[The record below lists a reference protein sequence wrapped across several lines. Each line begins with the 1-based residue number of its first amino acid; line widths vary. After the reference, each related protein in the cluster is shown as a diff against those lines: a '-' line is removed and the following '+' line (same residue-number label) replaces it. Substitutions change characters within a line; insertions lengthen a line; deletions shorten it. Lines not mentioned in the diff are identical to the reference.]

1 MPSTLIRIAFSCFT
15 VSCFIGM
22 GPLSTTAFAAGE
34 PAGIFLKQLRS
45 AKYFEMA
52 DKYLDRL
59 DQYPGVPAELIKA
72 VELERAQTF
81 IDAASSTRNSKT
93 QDKYFQKAEAS
104 LEKFLKTGTSPRQ
117 SEAQLRLGKIQMIR
131 AAQLMSGEPSKEKR
145 EAAKDSYLRA
155 SSTFESIVETLREKL
170 KEMRGAKVDAK
181 KNPAQAALRD
191 QHKAEFLEAMMR
203 AGEAF
208 RYAALTHD
216 DPGKQAKPLLEKSL
230 VNFTDLSE
238 KYDGYM
244 QGALA
249 LLSRGLVEEELEKK
263 DQALDS
269 FTRMM
274 EAVDAPELRDAKTQA
289 TSGLI
294 RLAMSD
300 KPARYQEAIDRGAP
314 MLKDLRPDERRSA
327 ASGDLQLQLAKA
339 YLAKSKDKKKQKPAD
354 IKRAETET
362 RTLLLAA
369 SKVPGSHAED
379 VKKTLASIGIDK
391 TAVVD
396 PLPGA
401 TDAKTFEEALQ
412 KSQQLYQVSEQLGQS
427 IASLK
432 KKKKDREQKNDL
444 QKQRAKTQTL
454 AIETLRSGLGMINQN
469 SEDNLVNQARQ
480 LLAYL
485 LYQKK
490 RYRESSVVGNFLA
503 RNAPASDM
511 GLRGGLLSLNSL
523 QSLLRDNPDATG
535 LIEQLKTLG
544 DYLSKT
550 WPDNP
555 QASAAKNVLIGLALT
570 SENWDEARRLIS
582 ELPEGAGK
590 SQSRT
595 LLGQFLW
602 SEAIKKIREDEPDQ
616 ANALMKE
623 ARDDLTAGLDGIQ
636 GKLADER
643 AMKASLVLTKI
654 LLRLDQG
661 DEAAKTLK
669 HPIYGASTLFAKF
682 GKSDPLFASDLHGT
696 ELQIIVGQMTDD
708 GVDMDASLK
717 RASQT
722 MDKLRDSVQGEN
734 ADKKLA
740 AIYLRLARNIRDQLD
755 TATPVKKSKLT
766 QAFRVFLERVS
777 GTTKDDATLQWIGQ
791 TLMELSESSI
801 PPGQIKA
808 KGQAA
813 ELLTTA
819 VATFD
824 RLSDEKKN
832 SPIVA
837 YQIGRAKRLL
847 GEYGDAINTFL
858 SLLKTKETMIDAQ
871 VEAALAYEQWAQ
883 SLPPKF
889 AAKSFGKAI
898 GGAKPQKG
906 KNVIW
911 GWGKISQLTSRN
923 AENRAT
929 FFDARYHLALCR
941 YQWGKSTKDKDLI
954 RRSSGD
960 ITKVAALYPKL
971 GGPAQLRKFDTLLKQ
986 IQKDLGERSS
996 GLDK

>member
-1 MPSTLIRIAFSCFT
+1 MLSTLIRFAI
-15 VSCFIGM
+15 SCFIVVAWHG
-22 GPLSTTAFAAGE
+22 TVVHAAGE
-34 PAGIFLKQLRS
+34 PAEAFLKQLRAS
-45 AKYFEMA
+45 GYFEMA

-59 DQYPGVPAELIKA
+59 EQYPGVPAKLIKA

-93 QDKYFQKAEAS
+93 QDEYFKKAEES
-104 LEKFLKTGTSPRQ
+104 LEKFLKAGTSPRQ

-145 EAAKDSYLRA
+145 EAARESYVRA
-155 SSTFESIVETLREKL
+155 SGTFESIVESLRQKL
-170 KEMRGAKVDAK
+170 KEMRGAKIDAK
-181 KNPAQAALRD
+181 NNPEQAALRD

-208 RYAALTHD
+208 RYAASTYD
-216 DPGKQAKPLLEKSL
+216 NPGKQAKPLLNKAL
-230 VNFTDLSE
+230 AQLTDLSE

-249 LLSRGLVEEELEKK
+249 LLYRGLVEEELGKR
-263 DQALDS
+263 DRALDS

-294 RLAMSD
+294 RLALSD
-300 KPARYQEAIDRGAP
+300 KPPRFQEAIDRGAP
-314 MLKDLRPDERRSA
+314 MLKDLRPDERRSTSA
-327 ASGDLQLQLAKA
+327 GELQLQLAKA
-339 YLAKSKDKKKQKPAD
+339 YLAKSKDKKNQKPAE
-354 IKRAETET
+354 IKRSQTET
-362 RTLLLAA
+362 RSLLLAA
-369 SKVPGSHAED
+369 SKVPGSHAEE
-379 VKKTLASIGIDK
+379 VKKMLASIGIDK
-391 TAVVD
+391 TAVVE
-396 PLPGA
+396 PLISSA
-401 TDAKTFEEALQ
+401 ESKTFEEALQ
-412 KSQQLYQVSEQLGQS
+412 KSQQLYQAAEQLNQS
-427 IASLK
+427 IAAIK
-432 KKKKDREQKNDL
+432 KQKDDKQKENL
-444 QKQRAKTQTL
+444 QKQLRETRTM
-454 AIETLRSGLGMINQN
+454 AIETLRRGLGMVTQR

-485 LYQKK
+485 LYQSE

-523 QSLLRDNPDATG
+523 QSLLRDNPGAAG
-535 LIEQLKTLG
+535 LIDQLKTLG
-544 DYLSKT
+544 DYLSQT
-550 WPDNP
+550 WPDDP
-555 QASAAKNVLIGLALT
+555 QASAAKNVLIGLALE
-570 SENWDEARRLIS
+570 SENWNEARRLIG
-582 ELPEGAGK
+582 ELSNDASR

-602 SEAIKKIREDEPDQ
+602 AEAIKKIRAEEPDQ
-616 ANALMKE
+616 ATELMKE
-623 ARDDLTAGLDGIQ
+623 AREDLQAGLDGIQ
-636 GKLADER
+636 GALADER
-643 AMKASLVLTKI
+643 AMKASLVLAKI
-654 LLRLDQG
+654 LLRLDQV

-669 HPIYGASTLFAKF
+669 HPVYGASTLYPTF
-682 GKSDPLFASDLHGT
+682 GMSDASFASDLHGT
-696 ELQIIVGQMTDD
+696 ELQIIVAQMTDD

-722 MDKLRDSVQGEN
+722 MDKLRESVKGEG

-740 AIYLRLARNIRDQLD
+740 AIYLRLAKNIRDQLNV
-755 TATPVKKSKLT
+755 ATPVKKTKLT

-777 GTTKDDATLQWIGQ
+777 ATTKDDATLQWIGQ
-791 TLMELSESSI
+791 TLMELSESSLE
-801 PPGQIKA
+801 PGQTKA
-808 KGQAA
+808 TGQAA
-813 ELLTTA
+813 DLLTTA
-819 VATFD
+819 VETFD
-824 RLSDEKKN
+824 RLSDEKK
-832 SPIVA
+832 SSAIVT
-837 YQIGRAKRLL
+837 YQIGRAQRLL
-847 GEYGDAINTFL
+847 GEYGNAVKTFA

-883 SLPPKF
+883 TLPPKF
-889 AAKSFGKAI
+889 AAKSFGRAI
-898 GGAKPQKG
+898 GGAKPQNG

-923 AENRAT
+923 ADNRDT

-941 YQWGKSTKDKDLI
+941 YQWGKAVKDKDLI

-986 IQKDLGERSS
+986 IQKDLGERPT